1 MSEEQTFWFLD
12 KICTRILPGYYS
24 ASMYGTLLDQKVFEH
39 LVQRTMPS
47 LHEHFTASDI
57 QLSVSSLP
65 WFLSLYINSM
75 PLVFAFRIIDCFVAF
90 GPRVLFQVGLAAL
103 KVNSDKLMD
112 ATDDGMVLS
121 IFRDYFANLEE
132 SVSPQ
137 SSDPKVL
144 NITNFSEL
152 LVVAFREV
160 GG

>member
-1 MSEEQTFWFLD
+1 
-12 KICTRILPGYYS
+12 
-24 ASMYGTLLDQKVFEH
+24 
-39 LVQRTMPS
+39 
-47 LHEHFTASDI
+47 
-57 QLSVSSLP
+57 
-65 WFLSLYINSM
+65 M

-103 KVNSDKLMD
+103 KVNYDKLIN

-132 SVSPQ
+132 SVSPH

-160 GG
+160 SVAIEGEDIS